1 MPGRNDPVL
10 DSGYPQVD
18 HPGRPRGWFRRA
30 WVWSVPLALAWFVLL
45 WDGRSEYLQ
54 ERVWAACGLTLLA
67 MLSMVIWLWRTRS
80 LSCPR
85 CGLRISRV
93 GADSE
98 GAYYPC
104 SWCRVMWRS
113 SAERLPKVDVADLS

>member
-1 MPGRNDPVL
+1 MARNDPVL

-18 HPGRPRGWFRRA
+18 HPGPRGRFRGS
-30 WVWSVPLALAWFVLL
+30 WVWSVPLLLALTVLM
-45 WDGRSEYLQ
+45 WDGTPEYLAQ
-54 ERVWAACGLTLLA
+54 RVWGAAGLALFA
-67 MLSMVIWLWRTRS
+67 MVSISIWAWRTRS
-80 LSCPR
+80 LSCAR
-85 CGLRISRV
+85 CGQRIFRV

-113 SAERLPKVDVADLS
+113 SAERLPKVEDFDPS

>member
-1 MPGRNDPVL
+1 MAARNDPVL

-18 HPGRPRGWFRRA
+18 HPGPRGRFRGA
-30 WVWSVPLALAWFVLL
+30 WVWSVPQ
-45 WDGRSEYLQ
+45 YLP
-54 ERVWAACGLTLLA
+54 ERVWGAACLALFA
-67 MLSMVIWLWRTRS
+67 MLSIAIWAWRTRA
-80 LSCPR
+80 LSCAR
-85 CGLRISRV
+85 CGQRIFRV

-113 SAERLPKVDVADLS
+113 SAERLPKVDDFD